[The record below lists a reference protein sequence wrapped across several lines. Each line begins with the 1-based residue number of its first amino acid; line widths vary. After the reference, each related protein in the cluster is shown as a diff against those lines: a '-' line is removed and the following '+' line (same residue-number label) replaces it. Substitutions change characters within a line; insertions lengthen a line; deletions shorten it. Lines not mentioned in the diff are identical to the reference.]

1 MGALKRKLYFESA
14 LNKILGRV
22 PLKSPFLLCNYANLK
37 VQVFF
42 SGSFPAVFS
51 TAISRC
57 LILEGDVHS
66 NVN

>member
-1 MGALKRKLYFESA
+1 MGPLKRKLYFEAA
-14 LNKILGRV
+14 LNKIQL
-22 PLKSPFLLCNYANLK
+22 PLKSLFLLCNYANLK

-42 SGSFPAVFS
+42 SGSFPAVFP

-57 LILEGDVHS
+57 LILEGDMHS